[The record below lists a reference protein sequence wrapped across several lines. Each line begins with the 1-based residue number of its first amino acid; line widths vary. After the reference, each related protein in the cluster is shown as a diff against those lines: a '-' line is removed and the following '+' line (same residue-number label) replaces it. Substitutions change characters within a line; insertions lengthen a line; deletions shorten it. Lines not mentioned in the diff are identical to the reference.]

1 MLKVII
7 ADDEQHISKL
17 LESLIDW
24 EKLGFRIVGKAR
36 DGYGALKLCSELEP
50 DFLITDIRMPGLSG
64 MDLIRELHRM
74 NPQIKVIIITGY
86 SQFQYAHQAL
96 RYGVV
101 DYLLKPIRREEL
113 IRALEAGREQ
123 GQLKSTFQ
131 RAEESDFVPRSM
143 QNIKGNLLADI
154 LKDREL
160 LKAFS
165 KKDRLPEEY
174 HLRFSGN
181 SWQLLQIEVVL
192 NSEEN
197 TISVHEYL
205 EKKLREIL
213 NEEFRNEEL
222 ELIIAADGGSIYCLL
237 NGSRE
242 ALLNVKDHLQ
252 PIKNSLLVVNEL
264 FKKIIF
270 TVGVSTV
277 CDSFDRIDSCLDE
290 CAEAVRYKIIA
301 GKNQVIRFSG
311 IPANKYDPDYFTNAE
326 FRKEYLYA
334 IAEGEEEP
342 VKEILAELVSAV
354 YKQLDTLDGT
364 VIREI
369 YRNVVTLF
377 FTGAQVLGLEE
388 DENTSHEKL
397 IGRFEYFYSI
407 TAAFNYLSDTFMNL
421 LRRCREEQESRST
434 KPVRVAQLYIEEHYM
449 EPLTLEEIAQEI
461 GFNDS
466 YLSSIFKKQVGKSV
480 IDYLTNVR
488 IQHAKE
494 LLIDPERSVED
505 ISDEVGFS
513 DPKYFTRRFK
523 KYTGVSPREYRN
535 LFA

>member
-1 MLKVII
+1 MLKVVI
-7 ADDEQHISKL
+7 ADDERNISKL
-17 LESLIDW
+17 LESLIEW
-24 EKLGFRIVGKAR
+24 EKLGFQIVGNAR
-36 DGYGALKLCSELEP
+36 DGYSALKLCDELAP
-50 DFLITDIRMPGLSG
+50 DFIITDIRMPGLGG
-64 MDLIRELHRM
+64 MDLIRELHRTH
-74 NPQIKVIIITGY
+74 PEIKVIIITGY

-101 DYLLKPIRREEL
+101 DYLLKPIRKDEL
-113 IRALEAGREQ
+113 IRALESGR
-123 GQLKSTFQ
+123 GQELPKSVPSEPDSSGFM
-131 RAEESDFVPRSM
+131 PRSM

-160 LKAFS
+160 LRSFS
-165 KKDRLPEEY
+165 RKDRLPEEY
-174 HLRFSGN
+174 HLRFRGN

-197 TISVHEYL
+197 TLSVQEYL

-213 NEEFRNEEL
+213 YEEFRNESL
-222 ELIIAADGGSIYCLL
+222 ELIIAADGGSIYCLI
-237 NGSRE
+237 NGE
-242 ALLNVKDHLQ
+242 KDALMQVKDHLQ

-270 TVGVSTV
+270 TIGVSSV
-277 CDSFDRIDSCLDE
+277 CDSFDKIDICLDE

-301 GKNQVIRFSG
+301 GKNRVIRFAD
-311 IPANKYDPDYFTNAE
+311 IPAGAYSPDSFTDEE
-326 FRKEYLYA
+326 FRKRYLYA
-334 IAEGEEEP
+334 IAEANEER
-342 VKEILAELVSAV
+342 VKNALSDLAASV
-354 YKQLDTLDGT
+354 YRQLDNLNGT
-364 VIREI
+364 VIREV
-369 YRNVVTLF
+369 YANAVNLF
-377 FTGAQVLGLEE
+377 FTGAQVHGLTE
-388 DENTSHEKL
+388 DESVSAEKL
-397 IGRFEYFYSI
+397 IGQFEYFYSI
-407 TAAFNYLSDTFMNL
+407 TAAFNYLSDIFLKL
-421 LRRCREEQESRST
+421 LRTYKEEQEIRSS

-449 EPLTLEEIAQEI
+449 EQLTLEEVAREI
-461 GFNDS
+461 GLNES
-466 YLSSIFKKQVGKSV
+466 YLSSIFKKQVGKSL